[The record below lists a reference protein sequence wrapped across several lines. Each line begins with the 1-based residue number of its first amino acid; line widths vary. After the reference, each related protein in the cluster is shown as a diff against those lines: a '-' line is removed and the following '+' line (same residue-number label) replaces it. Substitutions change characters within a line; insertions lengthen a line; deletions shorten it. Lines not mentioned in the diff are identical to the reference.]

1 MFWGLL
7 DRVEAKTKSGLRLT
21 KSYGLSRPPTPSPL
35 YGTYHPKLRRRSL
48 TYSVSPS
55 FMFNITYYNRV
66 NRYRGQYGIFDS
78 CDYISFPKMMGSSA
92 YFEVYSVG
100 NVQIWRF
107 SKSFNSLRE
116 PSISINSIGIILI
129 YYFSWSWNLEHTLEH
144 PLQSKRKKK

>member
-1 MFWGLL
+1 
-7 DRVEAKTKSGLRLT
+7 
-21 KSYGLSRPPTPSPL
+21 
-35 YGTYHPKLRRRSL
+35 
-48 TYSVSPS
+48 
-55 FMFNITYYNRV
+55 
-66 NRYRGQYGIFDS
+66 
-78 CDYISFPKMMGSSA
+78 MGSSA

-144 PLQSKRKKK
+144 PLQSKKKKNKGQSTYAGVSLAAGPDMEKLPRLTN